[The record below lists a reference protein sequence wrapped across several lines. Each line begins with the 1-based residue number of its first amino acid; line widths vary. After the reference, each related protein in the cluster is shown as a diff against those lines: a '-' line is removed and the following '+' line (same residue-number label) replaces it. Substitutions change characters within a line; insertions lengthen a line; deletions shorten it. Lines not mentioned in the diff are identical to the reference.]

1 MNYRYYQETG
11 RAGRD
16 GKPADCLLCT
26 SCISKVHHLCSL
38 VQDYQ
43 ISDFYTLRNMIE
55 SGQDGQ
61 RSMQDVI
68 DRQLGEARKVVTY
81 CMNLSDCRRAQLLQH
96 FDEKFD
102 KADCK
107 SMCDNCNFDGQLEKK
122 DVTSVGVNAV
132 QILRTLRQKNENVTL
147 DVCRGILAGSG
158 AASILNRGF
167 DNLPAYRSA
176 YDLPKGL
183 IELTLHRLL
192 SLDVLS
198 SFSVEH
204 GGWHSSYI
212 KVDPF
217 CLCNDWELL
226 SLTDS
231 QLGPSA
237 DDLLSNKLPIVVDWR
252 PQGTKA
258 AKLNKQT
265 RALPNYDREE
275 DRSLQVSGDE
285 AIDSF
290 LDKLEDDEI
299 EDDDCPQV
307 ENHLDPSLV
316 YSELRQFRTRVGVP
330 ELISSFAHKY
340 GLAGDNEK
348 CRR

>member
-1 MNYRYYQETG
+1 
-11 RAGRD
+11 
-16 GKPADCLLCT
+16 
-26 SCISKVHHLCSL
+26 
-38 VQDYQ
+38 
-43 ISDFYTLRNMIE
+43 MIE

-61 RSMQDVI
+61 RSTQDVI
-68 DRQLGEARKVVTY
+68 DRQLGEVRKVVTY

-122 DVTSVGVNAV
+122 DVTTVGINAV
-132 QILRTLRQKNENVTL
+132 QIFRTLRSRNENVTL
-147 DVCRGILAGSG
+147 DVCRGILAGSK
-158 AASILNRGF
+158 AADILNRGF

-176 YDLPKGL
+176 HDLPKGL

-204 GGWHSSYI
+204 AGGWHSSYI

-217 CLCNDWELL
+217 CFYIDWL
-226 SLTDS
+226 LTDS

-237 DDLLSNKLPIVVDWR
+237 DDLLSNKLPIVIDCR

-265 RALPNYDREE
+265 RSLPNYDREE
-275 DRSLQVSGDE
+275 DRNLQVSGDE

-290 LDKLEDDEI
+290 LDKPEDDEI

-307 ENHLDPSLV
+307 DNPSLV
-316 YSELRQFRTRVGVP
+316 YSELCRFRTKVNLP
-330 ELISSFAHKY
+330 ELTSSFAHKC
-340 GLAGDNEK
+340 GLAGDNAK
-348 CRR
+348 CRRRGYIG